1 MAQGIVYIREQLPYW
16 LSCNVRAHKFHL
28 KNLVFKDHY
37 LFDQLEALRDNN
49 RALLDGVK
57 YAANCNS

>member
-16 LSCNVRAHKFHL
+16 LSCNIRAHKFL
-28 KNLVFKDHY
+28 LRNLVFKDHY

-49 RALLDGVK
+49 RTLLDSVK

>member
-1 MAQGIVYIREQLPYW
+1 MAQGIPYW

-28 KNLVFKDHY
+28 RNLVFKDHY

-49 RALLDGVK
+49 RALLDSVK